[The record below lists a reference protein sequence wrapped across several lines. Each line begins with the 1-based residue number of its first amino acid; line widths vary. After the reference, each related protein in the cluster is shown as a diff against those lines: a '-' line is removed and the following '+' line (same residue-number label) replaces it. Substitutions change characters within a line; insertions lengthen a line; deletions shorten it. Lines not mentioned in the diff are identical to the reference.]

1 MHSEKIYKV
10 QLLMWLKEKKERK
23 KRMLQGDEL
32 EEDEAIYRA
41 NYWQGKFP
49 DEDMGSDGFQYKTAP
64 GFETL
69 SFFKK
74 T

>member
-1 MHSEKIYKV
+1 
-10 QLLMWLKEKKERK
+10 
-23 KRMLQGDEL
+23 MLQGDEL

-69 SFFKK
+69 SFFKN